1 MSIET
6 LRDFLSNTN
15 FWLLL
20 QNPSLFFEK
29 YLDIEISNIEFSV
42 IIGLFCLFIIE
53 LKIKND
59 NKKYLG
65 KEIIRDEP
73 APKLDEKN
81 EISSDPITQKIDLAI
96 AYLNMGSTRKAKSL
110 LGKLK
115 QLKISKK
122 QLQQIDG
129 VLADIKK

>member
-20 QNPSLFFEK
+20 QDPSLFFEK

-59 NKKYLG
+59 NKKYSG

-96 AYLNMGSTRKAKSL
+96 AYLNMGSTRKAKL
-110 LGKLK
+110 ILGKLK

-122 QLQQIDG
+122 QLKQIEG

>member
-15 FWLLL
+15 FSLLL
-20 QNPSLFFEK
+20 QDPSLFFEK

-59 NKKYLG
+59 NKKYSG

-96 AYLNMGSTRKAKSL
+96 AYLNMGSTRKAKLL

-122 QLQQIDG
+122 QLQQIDA
-129 VLADIKK
+129 VLADI

>member
-20 QNPSLFFEK
+20 QDPSLFFEK

-42 IIGLFCLFIIE
+42 IIGLFCLFVIE

-59 NKKYLG
+59 NKKYSG

-96 AYLNMGSTRKAKSL
+96 AYLNMGSTRKAKL
-110 LGKLK
+110 ILGKLK

-122 QLQQIDG
+122 QLKQIEG

>member
-15 FWLLL
+15 FSLLL
-20 QNPSLFFEK
+20 QDPSLFFEK

-42 IIGLFCLFIIE
+42 IIGLFCLFMIE

-59 NKKYLG
+59 NKKYSG

>member
-1 MSIET
+1 M
-6 LRDFLSNTN
+6 
-15 FWLLL
+15 
-20 QNPSLFFEK
+20 SLFFEK

-59 NKKYLG
+59 NKKYSG

>member
-15 FWLLL
+15 FSLLL
-20 QNPSLFFEK
+20 QDPSLFFEK

-59 NKKYLG
+59 NKKYSG
-65 KEIIRDEP
+65 KESTRDEP

>member
-20 QNPSLFFEK
+20 QDPSLFFEK

-42 IIGLFCLFIIE
+42 IIGLFCLFVIE

-59 NKKYLG
+59 NKKYSG

-73 APKLDEKN
+73 ATKLDEKN

>member
-15 FWLLL
+15 FWLLF
-20 QNPSLFFEK
+20 QDPSLFFEK

-59 NKKYLG
+59 NKKYSG

>member
-20 QNPSLFFEK
+20 QYPSLFFEK

-59 NKKYLG
+59 NKKYSG
-65 KEIIRDEP
+65 KEVIRDEP
-73 APKLDEKN
+73 AP
-81 EISSDPITQKIDLAI
+81 
-96 AYLNMGSTRKAKSL
+96 
-110 LGKLK
+110 
-115 QLKISKK
+115 
-122 QLQQIDG
+122 
-129 VLADIKK
+129 

>member
-20 QNPSLFFEK
+20 QDPSLFFEK

-42 IIGLFCLFIIE
+42 IIGLFCLFVIE

-59 NKKYLG
+59 NKKYSG
-65 KEIIRDEP
+65 KEIIRDEQ

>member
-42 IIGLFCLFIIE
+42 IIGLFCLFLIE

>member
-20 QNPSLFFEK
+20 HDPSLFFEK

-42 IIGLFCLFIIE
+42 IIGLFCLFVIE

-59 NKKYLG
+59 NKKYSG

>member
-20 QNPSLFFEK
+20 QDPSLFFEK

-42 IIGLFCLFIIE
+42 IIGLFCLFMIE

-59 NKKYLG
+59 NKKYSG

>member
-15 FWLLL
+15 FSLLL
-20 QNPSLFFEK
+20 QDPSLFFEK

-59 NKKYLG
+59 NKKYSG

-73 APKLDEKN
+73 APKLYEKN

-110 LGKLK
+110 IGKLK

>member
-20 QNPSLFFEK
+20 QDPSLFFEK

-59 NKKYLG
+59 NKKYSG

-96 AYLNMGSTRKAKSL
+96 AYLNMGSTRKAKSH

>member
-20 QNPSLFFEK
+20 QDPSLFFEK

-42 IIGLFCLFIIE
+42 IIGLFCLFVIE

-59 NKKYLG
+59 SKKYSG

-96 AYLNMGSTRKAKSL
+96 AYLNMGSTRKAKLL

>member
-20 QNPSLFFEK
+20 QDPSLFFEK

-59 NKKYLG
+59 NKKYSG

-96 AYLNMGSTRKAKSL
+96 AYLNMGSTRKAKLL

>member
-20 QNPSLFFEK
+20 QDPSLFFEK

-53 LKIKND
+53 LKNKND
-59 NKKYLG
+59 NKKYSG
-65 KEIIRDEP
+65 KESIRDEP

>member
-42 IIGLFCLFIIE
+42 IIGLFCLFLSE

>member
-15 FWLLL
+15 FSLLL
-20 QNPSLFFEK
+20 QDPSLFFEK

-59 NKKYLG
+59 NKKYSG

>member
-42 IIGLFCLFIIE
+42 IIGLFCLFVIE

-59 NKKYLG
+59 NKKYSG

>member
-20 QNPSLFFEK
+20 QDPSLFFEK

-42 IIGLFCLFIIE
+42 IIGLFCLFVIE

-59 NKKYLG
+59 NKKYSG
-65 KEIIRDEP
+65 KESTRDEP

>member
-20 QNPSLFFEK
+20 QDPSLFFEK

-42 IIGLFCLFIIE
+42 IIGLFCLFVIE

-59 NKKYLG
+59 NKKYSG
-65 KEIIRDEP
+65 KEIIRYEP

-96 AYLNMGSTRKAKSL
+96 AYLNMGSTRKAKLL

-122 QLQQIDG
+122 QLQQIDA
-129 VLADIKK
+129 VLADI

>member
-20 QNPSLFFEK
+20 QDPSLFFEK

-42 IIGLFCLFIIE
+42 IIGLFCLFLIE

>member
-20 QNPSLFFEK
+20 HDPSLFFEK

-59 NKKYLG
+59 NKKYSG

-73 APKLDEKN
+73 APKLDEQN

>member
-20 QNPSLFFEK
+20 QDPSLFFEK

-42 IIGLFCLFIIE
+42 IIGLFCLFVIE

-59 NKKYLG
+59 NKKYSG
-65 KEIIRDEP
+65 KESIRDEP

>member
-6 LRDFLSNTN
+6 LRDYLSNTN
-15 FWLLL
+15 FSLLL
-20 QNPSLFFEK
+20 QDPSLFFEK

-59 NKKYLG
+59 NKKYSG

-96 AYLNMGSTRKAKSL
+96 AYLNMGSTRKAKLL

-122 QLQQIDG
+122 QLKQIEG

>member
-20 QNPSLFFEK
+20 QDPSLFFEK
-29 YLDIEISNIEFSV
+29 YLDIEISNVEFSV

-59 NKKYLG
+59 NKKYSG

>member
-20 QNPSLFFEK
+20 QDPSLFFEK

-59 NKKYLG
+59 SKKYSG

-96 AYLNMGSTRKAKSL
+96 AYLNMGSTRKAKLL

-122 QLQQIDG
+122 QLKQIDG

>member
-6 LRDFLSNTN
+6 LRDYLSNTN
-15 FWLLL
+15 FSLLL
-20 QNPSLFFEK
+20 QDPSLFFEK

-59 NKKYLG
+59 NKKYSG

-96 AYLNMGSTRKAKSL
+96 AYLNMGSTRKAKLL

>member
-6 LRDFLSNTN
+6 LRDILSNTN

-20 QNPSLFFEK
+20 QDPSLFFEK

-59 NKKYLG
+59 NKKYSG

>member
-6 LRDFLSNTN
+6 LRDFLSNAN
-15 FWLLL
+15 FWTLL
-20 QNPSLFFEK
+20 QDPSLFFEK

-42 IIGLFCLFIIE
+42 IIGLFCLFVIE

-59 NKKYLG
+59 NKKYSG

>member
-6 LRDFLSNTN
+6 LRDFLSNAN
-15 FWLLL
+15 FWTLL
-20 QNPSLFFEK
+20 QDPSLFFEK

-59 NKKYLG
+59 NKQYLG
-65 KEIIRDEP
+65 NEIIRDVP

-96 AYLNMGSTRKAKSL
+96 AYLNMGSTRKAKLL

>member
-59 NKKYLG
+59 NKKYSG
-65 KEIIRDEP
+65 KEVIRDEP

>member
-15 FWLLL
+15 FSLLL
-20 QNPSLFFEK
+20 QDPSLFFEK

-42 IIGLFCLFIIE
+42 IIGLFCLFLIE

>member
-15 FWLLL
+15 FSLLL
-20 QNPSLFFEK
+20 QDPSLFFEK

-42 IIGLFCLFIIE
+42 IIGLFCLFLIE

-59 NKKYLG
+59 NKKYSG

>member
-20 QNPSLFFEK
+20 QDPSLFFEK

-42 IIGLFCLFIIE
+42 IIGLFCLFVIE

-59 NKKYLG
+59 NKKYSG
-65 KEIIRDEP
+65 KEIIKDEP

>member
-20 QNPSLFFEK
+20 QDPSLFFEK

-42 IIGLFCLFIIE
+42 IIGLFCLFVIE

-59 NKKYLG
+59 NKKYSG

-96 AYLNMGSTRKAKSL
+96 AYLNMGSIRKAKSL

-122 QLQQIDG
+122 QLKQIDG

>member
-15 FWLLL
+15 FSLLL
-20 QNPSLFFEK
+20 QDPSLFFEK

-59 NKKYLG
+59 SKKYSG

-96 AYLNMGSTRKAKSL
+96 AYLNMGSTRKAKLL

-122 QLQQIDG
+122 QLKQIDG

>member
-20 QNPSLFFEK
+20 QDPSLFFEK

-42 IIGLFCLFIIE
+42 IIGLFCLFVIE

-59 NKKYLG
+59 NKKYS
-65 KEIIRDEP
+65 
-73 APKLDEKN
+73 EK
-81 EISSDPITQKIDLAI
+81 K
-96 AYLNMGSTRKAKSL
+96 L
-110 LGKLK
+110 LGMSQHPSLMKKMKLART
-115 QLKISKK
+115 L
-122 QLQQIDG
+122 
-129 VLADIKK
+129 